1 MASLNRLSYFSAMS
15 ADDDSDLES
24 ARVFE
29 DAEGELD
36 GRTPLDKTIDR
47 IGMGASS

>member
-1 MASLNRLSYFSAMS
+1 MS

-29 DAEGELD
+29 AEEGELD

-47 IGMGASS
+47 IGMGA